1 MYCRFTFVF
10 LVVFVSSIAAQT
22 SPPIQF
28 QHSMGGSLDDI
39 AYDISQTNDGGFIT
53 CGGSTSSD
61 GDLLKTTD
69 VQHGGNYDYWFA
81 KLDPALN
88 FQWKKHL
95 GGTGS
100 DVASTIFQLGDG
112 GYIIGGNSNSNDLDV
127 SGNHGIEFDFWIV
140 KLFSSGTTQWQKCL
154 GGSGYEDFGA
164 MRATADGGFI
174 LAGGAQSNDGDVS
187 GNHGSS
193 DFWLVKTDGAGVIQW
208 QKCYGGTDYEKA
220 ADVRVCTDGGYLMVG
235 FSESNSGD
243 VTGNHGDYDIW
254 VVKTDASGNL
264 QWQRSLGGS
273 GYDAANG
280 CIALA
285 DGSFIVCGYT
295 GSSDGDVSNNQGDD
309 DAWIIKLDSGGGI
322 LWSQCLGGSDTDVAA
337 GIEATTD
344 NGFMVACYSKSG
356 DGAVGNNYGFWD
368 YWAVKTD
375 AAGSIEWQKN
385 FGGSLNDV
393 CYAAKPTSDEGY
405 ILTGYSESQGIDVS
419 GNHGKKDFW
428 VVKLQGVVGVNEVL
442 IPEIILA
449 VYPQPASGF
458 FNVKITGEALNN
470 YSQLTLDIIDIAGR
484 TLHSQ
489 PVVFDAI
496 VKVDC
501 SLWSSGIY
509 CYRLRNETKVLGND
523 KFVIQ

>member
-1 MYCRFTFVF
+1 MYSRITFAF
-10 LVVFVSSIAAQT
+10 LVAFVSNIAAQT
-22 SPPIQF
+22 PPPIQF

-81 KLDPALN
+81 RLDPSLN

-100 DVASTIFQLGDG
+100 DLASSIFQMDDG

-140 KLFSSGTTQWQKCL
+140 KLFSSGTTQWQKCF
-154 GGSGYEDFGA
+154 GGTGYEDFGS

-193 DFWLVKTDGAGVIQW
+193 DFWLVKTDGAGAIQW
-208 QKCYGGTDYEKA
+208 QKCYGGADYEKA
-220 ADVRVCTDGGYLMVG
+220 ADVRICPDGGYLLVG

-264 QWQRSLGGS
+264 QWQRSIGGS
-273 GYDAANG
+273 GYDAGNS
-280 CIALA
+280 CIALN
-285 DGSFIVCGYT
+285 DGSFIICGYT
-295 GSSDGDVSNNQGDD
+295 GSTDGDVSNNHGDD
-309 DAWIIKLDSGGGI
+309 DALMIKLDAGGGI
-322 LWSQCLGGSDTDVAA
+322 LWSKCLGGTTTDVAS
-337 GIEATTD
+337 GIELVKD
-344 NGFMVACYSKSG
+344 DGFMIACYSKSADG
-356 DGAVGNNYGFWD
+356 DVENNYGLWD
-368 YWAVKTD
+368 YWVVKTD
-375 AAGSIEWQKN
+375 GEGVVEWQKN

-393 CYAAKPTSDEGY
+393 CYAAKPTNDEGY
-405 ILTGYSESQGIDVS
+405 ILTGYSESPNEDVS

-428 VVKLQGVVGVNEVL
+428 VVKLQGVVGVEELNTREV
-442 IPEIILA
+442 ILS
-449 VYPQPASGF
+449 VYPQPASGYVY
-458 FNVKITGEALNN
+458 VKIPEEAFNN
-470 YSQLTLDIIDIAGR
+470 YDRLTLEIVDAAGIIIQ
-484 TLHSQ
+484 LQ
-489 PVVFDAI
+489 PVAYDPVL
-496 VKVDC
+496 KVDC
-501 SLWSSGIY
+501 SLFSSGIY
-509 CYRLRNETKVLGND
+509 FYRLRQEAVTLGNG